1 AGPHPIH
8 PAAPGRVSRTGPSFP
23 RRKRRGCEAWG
34 PGLSSPMAD
43 GFDIHLN
50 EDQARRLKAAAEA
63 SGVDPAAY
71 ALQVLEQAMDDDW
84 AEDERRFAE
93 YERTGESISA
103 EEFMDGLREAVRARF
118 KA

>member
-1 AGPHPIH
+1 
-8 PAAPGRVSRTGPSFP
+8 
-23 RRKRRGCEAWG
+23 
-34 PGLSSPMAD
+34 MAD

-71 ALQVLEQAMDDDW
+71 AVQLLEQGMEDDW
-84 AEDERRFAE
+84 AEDVRRIEE

-103 EEFMDGLREAVRARF
+103 DEWMQGLREAVRAKF

>member
-1 AGPHPIH
+1 
-8 PAAPGRVSRTGPSFP
+8 
-23 RRKRRGCEAWG
+23 
-34 PGLSSPMAD
+34 MAD

-71 ALQVLEQAMDDDW
+71 AVQLLEQGMDDSW
-84 AEDERRFAE
+84 SEDLRRAQE
-93 YERTGESISA
+93 YERTGESIGA
-103 EEFMDGLREAVRARF
+103 DEWMQGLREAVHAKF

>member
-1 AGPHPIH
+1 MIQQEHCENI
-8 PAAPGRVSRTGPSFP
+8 AAFQTVEYRP
-23 RRKRRGCEAWG
+23 
-34 PGLSSPMAD
+34 PMAD

-63 SGVDPAAY
+63 SGVDPETY
-71 ALQVLEQAMDDDW
+71 FMQALERAMQDDW

-93 YERTGESISA
+93 YERTGESISV
-103 EEFMDGLREAVRARF
+103 EEFMGGLREAVRARF